1 MLQGE
6 GKKQP
11 TFYMRRA
18 PGFACKQQGKQIQT
32 IVVFSQHCLALEEPA
47 SRRSNEGSEE
57 ESSTLLL

>member
-1 MLQGE
+1 
-6 GKKQP
+6 
-11 TFYMRRA
+11 MRRA
-18 PGFACKQQGKQIQT
+18 PGFACKQQVKQIQT